1 MNQMAQVE
9 YTATKTVCDICGADA
24 DGYWYRREEVN
35 GTTNRLMIP
44 PIDLCATHA
53 MFFDSDSFFTEYVV
67 LDRERNTYP
76 QEKSQE
82 LIDLMKSKWGALE
95 TWQQTKFNQ

>member
-1 MNQMAQVE
+1 MAQVE
-9 YTATKTVCDICGADA
+9 YTATKTVCDVCGADA

-53 MFFDSDSFFTEYVV
+53 NFFDSNEHYTKNYVV
-67 LDRERNTYP
+67 LDRDKDIYSPE
-76 QEKSQE
+76 EKQR
-82 LIDLMKSKWGALE
+82 LIDLMKFKWGELE
-95 TWQQTKFNQ
+95 TWQQAKFNQ